1 MQMARKQTTDR
12 CQQLVPEI
20 LERGDMFSTITKELR
35 FPLPQIFF
43 KTFITP
49 HEIIQAPKVLLH
61 FSFEFS
67 KDYDVHHLSLC
78 LSVATN
84 GGETQIMEE
93 DSQQEDAPFHLKNK
107 IVCSNFIFK
116 LSNFSRTD
124 FISLNN
130 INTKKTPPITDM
142 QLERFHEHYRNQH
155 VGKTNQHAL
164 AVIFLEGDE
173 KTFYKPKPQ
182 FRSKGNSDNKFHV
195 HTEQL
200 LIQEIDEFLQPN
212 KQSNGPR
219 VECIVIYTYNS
230 PCLKRETQNID
241 PCMYQM
247 SVKACVWFSKYEI
260 FTYVLFTQFWGPIG
274 RNFLKD
280 DECKS
285 LLYLIAETHDITFKL
300 DSKNM
305 REKLKEIDLKPLL
318 SIVEGKYR
326 SKLWEESK
334 KVEDNL
340 IQQINEPCTI
350 KEHLDRG
357 EKVIASSTF
366 HPKVQVKICKDLSNA
381 WYEGVKNSVVEH
393 LRAAITADCKTV
405 TMKCFLENIESI
417 SGNRSPIKFYQI
429 DL

>member
-1 MQMARKQTTDR
+1 MQMVRKPTTDSR
-12 CQQLVPEI
+12 QQLVPEI
-20 LERGDMFSTITKELR
+20 LERGDMFSTITKELQ

-49 HEIIQAPKVLLH
+49 HEIIQAPKVLLR

-78 LSVATN
+78 LSVGAN

-93 DSQQEDAPFHLKNK
+93 DSQQKDAPKDAPK
-107 IVCSNFIFK
+107 IVCSNFTFK
-116 LSNFSRTD
+116 LNNFSRTD
-124 FISLNN
+124 FILLNN
-130 INTKKTPPITDM
+130 INTKKNLPITDM
-142 QLERFHEHYRNQH
+142 QWEHFHKHYRNQH
-155 VGKTNQHAL
+155 AGKTNQHAL

-173 KTFYKPKPQ
+173 TKFYKSKPQ
-182 FRSKGNSDNKFHV
+182 FRSKGNSEAKFHV

-212 KQSNGPR
+212 KQNERPK
-219 VECIVIYTYNS
+219 VECIMIYTYNS

-241 PCMYQM
+241 PCMYLL
-247 SVKACVWFSKYEI
+247 SVKAREWFSKYGI

-280 DECKS
+280 DGYKD
-285 LLYLIAETHDITFKL
+285 LLYLIAETHDITFRL
-300 DSKNM
+300 DSKDIGETLN
-305 REKLKEIDLKPLL
+305 KIDLQQLL
-318 SIVEGKYR
+318 STVEGKDR
-326 SKLWEESK
+326 NKLLEEFK
-334 KVEDNL
+334 KAKYD
-340 IQQINEPCTI
+340 IQQINEPFTI

-366 HPKVQVKICKDLSNA
+366 PPKAQVKTSKDLSNA
-381 WYEGVKNSVVEH
+381 WHEGVKNTAVEH
-393 LRAAITADCKTV
+393 LRAAITADCNTV
-405 TMKCFLENIESI
+405 IVKCFLLNLESI
-417 SGNRSPIKFYQI
+417 LGNRSPIKFYQI